1 MRVVNIMNF
10 VRRIDERKEISYEP
24 MFQTTERELE
34 LVNEYGLEN
43 TFLLQY
49 DALIDPNYQK
59 LFKEKATERT
69 ELGLWYE
76 IVEPLTTA
84 CGMPYNSAYGWKWDW
99 HIVPGFSMAYSPAE
113 RERLI
118 DEAMEKFKEVFG
130 YYPKTVASW
139 LIDTHTINYLTARYD
154 ISALAICRDQL
165 STDAYTLVGG
175 YFNQAYYPCKK
186 NLFTPAQSAEERINV
201 PIFRLLGPC
210 PLHNYE
216 SRKYISEEQK
226 GIVGCYTMEPVWPM
240 GYTPESVDW
249 YFKTTFE
256 NEDLGFSYVHLGQEN
271 SFGISKE
278 IIKPLRMQFD
288 LLKKYPRAKVMKMG
302 DAGEAFKARYPEKTP
317 ATCVAGLTNWDT
329 EDFQSVYY
337 DCQKYTANIARFEEQ
352 IFLRSLFLF
361 DERVAEHYLTE
372 TCTTFDA
379 VYENQP
385 LINNAQW
392 VGRERTKNFGLLIDT
407 EAAPFTAEKS
417 GEGCLKIA
425 WNDKSV
431 IFNEEGI
438 TVTAET
444 LTLRLGEPTAEITLE
459 GNTLGYTYNG
469 NRYGLRIE
477 NATVAPCEGGYTI
490 QTKDGQCALIPE
502 IQ

>member
-34 LVNEYGLEN
+34 LVNEYGLDN

-99 HIVPGFSMAYSPAE
+99 HIIPGFSMAYTPAE
-113 RERLI
+113 REKLI
-118 DEAMEKFKEVFG
+118 DEAMEKFKEIFG

-139 LIDTHTINYLTARYD
+139 LIDTHTVNYLTSRYD

-186 NLFTPAQSAEERINV
+186 NLFTPAQTAQEQINV

-216 SRKYISEEQK
+216 SRKYVGEEQE
-226 GIVGCYTMEPVWPM
+226 GIFGCYTMEPVWPM

-271 SFGISKE
+271 NFGISKE
-278 IIKPLRMQFD
+278 IIKPLRMQLD
-288 LLKKYPRAKVMKMG
+288 LLKKYPQAKVMKMG
-302 DAGEAFKARYPEKTP
+302 ETGEAFKAQYPQKTP

-337 DCQKYTANIARFEEQ
+337 DCQKYTANIARFEGQ
-352 IFLRSLFLF
+352 VFIRSFFLF
-361 DERVAEHYLTE
+361 DERVAEHYLTK

-385 LINNAQW
+385 IINNALW
-392 VGRERTKNFGLLIDT
+392 VGKERKKDYGLLIDT
-407 EAAPFTAEKS
+407 DATPFTAEKI
-417 GEGCLKIA
+417 GESNLKIA

-431 IFNEEGI
+431 IFGEEGI
-438 TVTAET
+438 TVSADA
-444 LTLRLGEPTAEITLE
+444 LTLRLGEPTAEIILC
-459 GNTLGYTYNG
+459 GNTFSYTYHG

-477 NATVAPCEGGYTI
+477 NATVTPCEGGYTI
-490 QTKDGQCALIPE
+490 HPENGHCTLIPE